1 MVVAKKR
8 ENFEHI
14 FVLNWAPERTQ
25 RTNSRWQ
32 QKNYFTRFLN
42 NFNIIVTYSKLY
54 CSSNQLLSATKPSIR
69 ELEESKSREFY
80 ADVVWLSHT
89 CMICRFTITSCW
101 KTIYQELKKVKVCDC
116 DCESLTG
123 ASWRKF
129 IKALLLHDI
138 VQVSLLLWTGGA
150 QTVNAQTGRAVTRIG
165 IGLTKLI
172 IHCYRVMW

>member
-101 KTIYQELKKVKVCDC
+101 KTIYQELKKVKVCDWSIMEKVYQGFVVAWYCSSKFAFMDRRSSNSECPNRQGC
-116 DCESLTG
+116 DKD
-123 ASWRKF
+123 W
-129 IKALLLHDI
+129 H
-138 VQVSLLLWTGGA
+138 WT
-150 QTVNAQTGRAVTRIG
+150 N
-165 IGLTKLI
+165 
-172 IHCYRVMW
+172 